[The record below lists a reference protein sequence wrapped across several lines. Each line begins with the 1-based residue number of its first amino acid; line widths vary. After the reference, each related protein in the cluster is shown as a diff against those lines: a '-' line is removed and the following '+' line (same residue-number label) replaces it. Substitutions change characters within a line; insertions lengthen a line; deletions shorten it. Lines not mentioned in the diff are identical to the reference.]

1 MVYAKRRSGFTLIEL
16 LVVIAIIAILI
27 GLLLPAVQ
35 KVREAAAR
43 MKCSNNLKQIGLAAH
58 NFEAAFGRL
67 PPGYIGPNSADQN
80 SLSNFTNGPNIGV
93 LVLLLPY
100 IEQDNLYK
108 QLQLATTD
116 PKQQGPGYPNNQWYQ
131 YPNGYPN
138 TVNYTAAHSANIPIF
153 QCPSAPTTPS
163 NNVVLGGFDMIIVGN
178 TIYTGFEY
186 ENYLPPPSIVP
197 SFRPFTITNYL
208 GVCGSGQGTVYEGIY
223 TNRSTTTTVGIV
235 DGSSN
240 TLAFGEVCG
249 TRWPNEGNGNPFDYQ
264 HNWFGSGIC
273 PTLRGMSSGEQAS
286 LRQFSSNHT
295 GGVVQFAFGDGSVHA
310 LRSSGTNAQTGTAY
324 QVFLQMS
331 GKQDGGTLD
340 QGTLY

>member
-1 MVYAKRRSGFTLIEL
+1 MVHAERRSGFTLIEL

-43 MKCSNNLKQIGLAAH
+43 IKCANNLKQIGLAAH

-67 PPGYIGPNSADQN
+67 PPGYIGPTSADQN
-80 SLSNFTNGPNIGV
+80 SLSAYTNGPNIGV

-100 IEQDNLYK
+100 VEQDNLYK

-116 PKQQGPGYPNNQWYQ
+116 PRSPGPGYPNNQWYQ
-131 YPNGYPN
+131 YPTGYPN
-138 TVNYTAAHSANIPIF
+138 TTNYAAAHSANIQIF
-153 QCPSAPTTPS
+153 QCPTAPSTPATY
-163 NNVVLGGFDMIIVGN
+163 VLLGGFDMIVVGN
-178 TIYTGFEY
+178 SIYTGFEY
-186 ENYLPPPSIVP
+186 EDYQPPSQLGAYTPFSQCNYLA
-197 SFRPFTITNYL
+197 
-208 GVCGSGQGTVYEGIY
+208 VCGSGQGTTYEGIY
-223 TNRSTTTTVGIV
+223 TNRSTTTTVGIT

-249 TRWPNEGNGNPFDYQ
+249 RRWPNAGDGNPNDFQ

-273 PTLRGMSSGEQAS
+273 PTLRGMSTGEQAS
-286 LRQFSSNHT
+286 IRQFSSNHT
-295 GGVVQFAFGDGSVHA
+295 GGIVQFAFGDGSVHG
-310 LRSSGTNAQTGTAY
+310 LRAGGTASRSGTDY
-324 QVFLQMS
+324 SVFLQMS

-340 QGTLY
+340 QSILY